1 MPKLSTL
8 NINLLLGI
16 FIIGS
21 IIYVAPLVIAILQLV
36 FFDTMVNFLS
46 TFEVGGI

>member
-1 MPKLSTL
+1 MFKVIS
-8 NINLLLGI
+8 
-16 FIIGS
+16 IILIVGCV
-21 IIYVAPLVIAILQLV
+21 IYVAPLIITVLQIV